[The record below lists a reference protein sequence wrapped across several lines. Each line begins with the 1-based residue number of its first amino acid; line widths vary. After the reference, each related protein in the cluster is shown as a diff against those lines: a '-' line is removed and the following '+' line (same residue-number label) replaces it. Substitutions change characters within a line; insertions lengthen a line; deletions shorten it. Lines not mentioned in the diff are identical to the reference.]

1 LTRIYLPLNA
11 SMLRALSAAGA
22 LEGAPLSAHA
32 VTDAV
37 QAAAPNAGQDEW
49 EYAVL
54 NDAALSSGA
63 MLDPG
68 ETRRIVAAADVSPD
82 LVGPAPAGGSAVE
95 SAVSVTEPVPL
106 RRIAS
111 LHVDGDAAA
120 GDQWAEDED
129 LLWYDVTELPVVLD
143 LL

>member
-11 SMLRALSAAGA
+11 SMLRGLSTTGA
-22 LEGAPLSAHA
+22 LEGAPLTAHA
-32 VTDAV
+32 VTEAV
-37 QAAAPNAGQDEW
+37 QAAAPSSGQDEW

-63 MLDPG
+63 MLEPG
-68 ETRRIVAAADVSPD
+68 ETRRIVAAADVSSH
-82 LVGPAPAGGSAVE
+82 LLAPAGVGDSAVE
-95 SAVSVTEPVPL
+95 SAVSVLEPVPL
-106 RRIAS
+106 QRIAS
-111 LHVDGDAAA
+111 FHVDGDAAA
-120 GDQWAEDED
+120 DDDSAEDED